1 MYYMYIYFLVQ
12 TEAVYGS
19 FIIDETMIK
28 LKFRIRKFGHFI
40 EVVNLDSETNWQ
52 FYVYIVM

>member
-1 MYYMYIYFLVQ
+1 MYIYFLVQ

-19 FIIDETMIK
+19 FIIDETMIE

-40 EVVNLDSETNWQ
+40 EVVNLDSETNWR
-52 FYVYIVM
+52 FYVYIVV